1 MTTPDRNRRRMIA
14 GLGAAL
20 GTGALLGAPGSA
32 SAQAQPFPGK
42 VIRIIPFGTSGGP
55 IDIIA
60 RVYAENLQRR
70 WPQSSVIVE
79 AKPGAAGMIAANW
92 VARAPADGD
101 TMLMTLSLTHVNH
114 AILQPK
120 LQYDPVK
127 DFEPLSQLAT
137 GGPMMVAR
145 AGDPYSNVR
154 EFVEH
159 AKKQPSMTYGTW
171 GTGSSAHLF
180 CELLKR
186 QSGANLIHVAYKAEA
201 PAHADMFGGV
211 LDFAWANPAT
221 ARGHVQGGKM
231 KVLGITGSQR
241 VSALPD
247 VPTFTE
253 QGFAGFD
260 LDSWIGCYLPA
271 GAPQPVVAEWVA
283 ALREA
288 TQTPEIRQRL
298 ITSGF
303 EPLGN
308 TPAEFVKNY
317 RNDFPRVAELIK
329 AAGVTIE

>member
-1 MTTPDRNRRRMIA
+1 MTTTDRNRRRLIA
-14 GLGAAL
+14 GLGAL
-20 GTGALLGAPGSA
+20 GAGALGAPAAAFAQG
-32 SAQAQPFPGK
+32 QAQPFPGK

-55 IDIIA
+55 IDITA
-60 RVYAENLQRR
+60 RVYAEKLQQR
-70 WPQSSVIVE
+70 WPQSSIIIE

-92 VARAPADGD
+92 VARAPADGN
-101 TMLMTLSLTHVNH
+101 TMLMTLSLTHINH

-145 AGDPYSNVR
+145 ANDPYSNVR
-154 EFVEH
+154 EFVAH
-159 AKKQPSMTYGTW
+159 AKQRPRMTYGTW
-171 GTGSSAHLF
+171 GNGSTAHLF

-186 QSGANLIHVAYKAEA
+186 QTGTNLEHVAYKAEA

-231 KVLGITGSQR
+231 KVLGITGSKR
-241 VSALPD
+241 VSVMPD

-253 QGFAGFD
+253 QGFKGFD

-271 GAPQPVVAEWVA
+271 GTPKPIVDEWVT

-288 TQTPEIRQRL
+288 TQTQEVRQR
-298 ITSGF
+298 
-303 EPLGN
+303 
-308 TPAEFVKNY
+308 
-317 RNDFPRVAELIK
+317 
-329 AAGVTIE
+329 